1 MAEVS
6 GQLFA
11 HLGDLA
17 PGATAT
23 VTMQTM
29 AISPGTLTETAS
41 VSQDQYNLDQW
52 AASASTSA
60 QVVESAGTVQF
71 GAGSYELT
79 DQSGVAVIPV
89 VRLYGTSGTITV
101 NYQTVAVNATPG
113 LDFTPVS
120 GTLTLGPGQSSGSI
134 QVPVLD
140 DPYKNHDDFVNVTI
154 ADPTGGALL
163 GPITTALLH
172 IQDVDPDVTAPVVT
186 GLALSGSSRAITGL
200 TLSFSAPLDPVYAT
214 NAADYHLIK
223 LANGKA
229 LPIASITYDPATFSV
244 TIVPQAPLPGSQY
257 VQIQVDGTG
266 PVAIRD
272 LAGNLLDGDSNGVA
286 GSNYVASFA
295 QGRKLKYTD
304 SSGSTVTL
312 QLKGPG
318 YLEQVRDSS
327 GNGVS
332 LNLVGMVPHRT
343 TLQGHIKVRH
353 KKGSGGEAELGT
365 ITGLGQFGDV
375 KVLLKT
381 PPFQVAQLP
390 FQRRG
395 RYIL

>member
-1 MAEVS
+1 M
-6 GQLFA
+6 
-11 HLGDLA
+11 
-17 PGATAT
+17 
-23 VTMQTM
+23 
-29 AISPGTLTETAS
+29 
-41 VSQDQYNLDQW
+41 
-52 AASASTSA
+52 
-60 QVVESAGTVQF
+60 
-71 GAGSYELT
+71 
-79 DQSGVAVIPV
+79 
-89 VRLYGTSGTITV
+89 
-101 NYQTVAVNATPG
+101 
-113 LDFTPVS
+113 
-120 GTLTLGPGQSSGSI
+120 
-134 QVPVLD
+134 
-140 DPYKNHDDFVNVTI
+140 
-154 ADPTGGALL
+154 
-163 GPITTALLH
+163 
-172 IQDVDPDVTAPVVT
+172 
-186 GLALSGSSRAITGL
+186 
-200 TLSFSAPLDPVYAT
+200 YAT

-257 VQIQVDGTG
+257 VQIQVNGTG

-353 KKGSGGEAELGT
+353 RRAAAERPNSGRSRDWASSAT
-365 ITGLGQFGDV
+365 
-375 KVLLKT
+375 
-381 PPFQVAQLP
+381 
-390 FQRRG
+390 
-395 RYIL
+395 